1 MIPLRYFASPFPG
14 SRLDPVQ
21 HALVADPVFEI
32 VVEGPF
38 EQLVNIR
45 HARPYRFAL
54 WRRQAAAPLSSPAA
68 RALHSARPMKTPEAA
83 MTNAGPIGR
92 PVPRKEDARL
102 LRGRARFVDDVRLGR
117 MLHGVF
123 LRSPHPHAEIGM
135 IDTSAALAA
144 GGRLVLTADDLPFAD
159 RAFVVRYWHEAIRGG
174 TQPFLARGRVRYVGE
189 PVALV
194 VADDPY
200 RAEDL
205 AGLVEIAYR
214 PLDPVA
220 GIEAAMAEGAP
231 GLHDSWTQNVAARFS
246 YERGDAGGALDRAAR
261 RVTHESR
268 FARQIPLPLET
279 RGAVADF
286 DRSRGALTVR
296 LSTQAHYNVRENL
309 ASLLDLPESAV
320 RVICEDVG
328 GGFGAKSRCY
338 GEEIVLAEASRVL
351 DRPVKWIEDRRENML
366 ATTHSR
372 GIDVTLELGLSEDGR
387 FEALRATVALD
398 TGAYVFTSGIATGE
412 LCGALIPGAYRIP
425 DFSVEVLAVGTN
437 KTPAATYR
445 GAGQPEA
452 ALAIETLVDRA
463 ARAVG
468 LDAAEIR
475 RRNLVRPGDLPHAT
489 GTGFGGIAF
498 EFLGGDFPAL
508 LDRVTDASGYD
519 EAVETRSDGTRLA
532 WGLAGGVDVSGVVNF
547 ESARVG
553 IDPSGDVIVHS
564 GMSSQGQGQ
573 ATTFAQIAADAL
585 GADVDRVSVAMGDT
599 ALLAFGRGAFASRG
613 AIMGGSAVLEA
624 AGALRAR
631 TLEAAAHSPG
641 RSRRA
646 RVGVGRSVSG
656 GTAAEPGSRWAG
668 WRARSR
674 PAGRCCDGGSGLEAE
689 TVLARR
695 PARDAR
701 LFGPCGAGGGRP
713 GNRFGRGRGL
723 YDRPRYRAR
732 AQSRDRQRPGR
743 GRRGGGDRERAACRD
758 DLRARRSAAHID
770 PRRLFRRHRRR
781 RARSAP
787 DRTGHPIAHQPAR
800 YSGRR
805 RKRFHRAARG
815 DLERRRPGHGV
826 GRRARPDPDFPRRAG
841 RGGHSIACPF
851 RSGARPSPKPS
862 FDNPPTRAT
871 QDEEGLCGPGNP
883 HPEQARSAVSRDATP
898 QRRFRCR

>member
-1 MIPLRYFASPFPG
+1 
-14 SRLDPVQ
+14 
-21 HALVADPVFEI
+21 
-32 VVEGPF
+32 
-38 EQLVNIR
+38 
-45 HARPYRFAL
+45 
-54 WRRQAAAPLSSPAA
+54 
-68 RALHSARPMKTPEAA
+68 

-102 LRGRARFVDDVRLGR
+102 LLGRARFVDDVRLGR

-123 LRSPHPHAEIGM
+123 LRSPHPHAEIGT

-144 GGRLVLTADDLPFAD
+144 GARLALTADDLPFAD

-174 TQPFLARGRVRYVGE
+174 TQPVLARGRVRYVGE

-246 YERGDAGGALDRAAR
+246 YERGDAGGALERAAR

-631 TLEAAAHSPG
+631 ALEAAAQLLQDEAGGLDVVGGRIVRRNGGETGLTLGGVARAVAPG
-641 RSRRA
+641 
-646 RVGVGRSVSG
+646 GPLFG
-656 GTAAEPGSRWAG
+656 GDA
-668 WRARSR
+668 
-674 PAGRCCDGGSGLEAE
+674 GLEAE
-689 TVLARR
+689 TVWRADR
-695 PARDAR
+695 PATLAFSVHAAR
-701 LFGPCGAGGGRP
+701 VAVDPETGSVEVVDYTIGHDIGRALNPAIVKGQVAGGAAEGIANALLTEMIFAPDGQPLTLTLADYFVGTADGAPAPRLIERDTP
-713 GNRFGRGRGL
+713 SPTNPLGIRGVGESASIA
-723 YDRPRYRAR
+723 PPAAIWNAVAR
-732 AQSRDRQRPGR
+732 AMGWD
-743 GRRGGGDRERAACRD
+743 AA
-758 DLRARRSAAHID
+758 
-770 PRRLFRRHRRR
+770 
-781 RARSAP
+781 
-787 DRTGHPIAHQPAR
+787 PAR
-800 YSGRR
+800 IPISP
-805 RKRFHRAARG
+805 AA
-815 DLERRRPGHGV
+815 L
-826 GRRARPDPDFPRRAG
+826 AG
-841 RGGHSIACPF
+841 E
-851 RSGARPSPKPS
+851 
-862 FDNPPTRAT
+862 DT
-871 QDEEGLCGPGNP
+871 L
-883 HPEQARSAVSRDATP
+883 
-898 QRRFRCR
+898 

>member
-1 MIPLRYFASPFPG
+1 
-14 SRLDPVQ
+14 
-21 HALVADPVFEI
+21 
-32 VVEGPF
+32 
-38 EQLVNIR
+38 
-45 HARPYRFAL
+45 
-54 WRRQAAAPLSSPAA
+54 
-68 RALHSARPMKTPEAA
+68 

-631 TLEAAAHSPG
+631 TLEAAAQLLQDEAAGLDVVGGRIVRRNGGDTGLTLGGVARAVAPG
-641 RSRRA
+641 
-646 RVGVGRSVSG
+646 G
-656 GTAAEPGSRWAG
+656 PLF
-668 WRARSR
+668 
-674 PAGRCCDGGSGLEAE
+674 DGGSGLEAE
-689 TVLARR
+689 TVWRADR
-695 PARDAR
+695 PATLAFSVHAAR
-701 LFGPCGAGGGRP
+701 VAVDPETGSVEVVDYTIGHDIGRALNPAIVKGQVAGGAAEGIANALLAGMIFAPDGQPLTLTLADYFVGTADGAPAPRLIERDTP
-713 GNRFGRGRGL
+713 SPTNPLGIRGVGESASIA
-723 YDRPRYRAR
+723 PPAAIWNAVAR
-732 AQSRDRQRPGR
+732 AMGWD
-743 GRRGGGDRERAACRD
+743 AA
-758 DLRARRSAAHID
+758 
-770 PRRLFRRHRRR
+770 
-781 RARSAP
+781 
-787 DRTGHPIAHQPAR
+787 PAR
-800 YSGRR
+800 IPISP
-805 RKRFHRAARG
+805 AA
-815 DLERRRPGHGV
+815 L
-826 GRRARPDPDFPRRAG
+826 AG
-841 RGGHSIACPF
+841 E
-851 RSGARPSPKPS
+851 
-862 FDNPPTRAT
+862 DT
-871 QDEEGLCGPGNP
+871 L
-883 HPEQARSAVSRDATP
+883 
-898 QRRFRCR
+898 